1 MLGRTV
7 RFGMIALCLLGITG
21 CNTVELTSGLT
32 ESSAMEVIVVLRGNG
47 IAAEKIADES
57 GQEKTWTV
65 TVGGNSASDAWQV
78 LVENELPRDEP
89 KGFAEFFGK
98 SKLIP
103 TETEEKAIFLQAI
116 CGELARTVETMP
128 SVIDARVHVSIPD
141 KDPLRRV
148 VEGEEPP
155 QATAAVM
162 VKHWKPAGNVPPEER
177 VDEMDIKK
185 LVASSVDGLK
195 PQNVTVVAKAVSPKM
210 TETPV
215 RVGGGANYFL
225 PLAGLA
231 GVLVILLLLTMMKN
245 RSLTRQLADASGGGA
260 VGDEEPS

>member
-1 MLGRTV
+1 MV
-7 RFGMIALCLLGITG
+7 AFFLLVTTG
-21 CNTVELTSGLT
+21 CNTVELTSGLS
-32 ESSAMEVIVVLRGNG
+32 ESSATEVIVVLRGNG
-47 IAAEKIADES
+47 ITAEKISDES

-65 TVGGNSASDAWQV
+65 TVASGRASDAWQV

-116 CGELARTVETMP
+116 CGELARTIEAMP

-162 VKHWKPAGNVPPEER
+162 VKHWKAGDGALPEER
-177 VDEMDIKK
+177 IDERDIKT
-185 LVASSVDGLK
+185 LVAASVEGLK
-195 PQNVTVVAKAVSPKM
+195 SDKVTVVTKSVTRAIPPKLD
-210 TETPV
+210 PLA
-215 RVGGGANYFL
+215 GGANYFL

-231 GVLVILLLLTMMKN
+231 GLLVILLLLTMMKN
-245 RSLTRQLADASGGGA
+245 RSLTRQLADSSAGGVA
-260 VGDEEPS
+260 DDDD

>member
-7 RFGMIALCLLGITG
+7 RFGMVAFFLLVTTG

-32 ESSAMEVIVVLRGNG
+32 ESSATEVIVVLRGNG
-47 IAAEKIADES
+47 ITAKKIADES

-65 TVGGNSASDAWQV
+65 TVTASRASDAWQV

-116 CGELARTVETMP
+116 CGELARTVEAMP

-148 VEGEEPP
+148 MEGEEPP
-155 QATAAVM
+155 PATAAVM
-162 VKHWKPAGNVPPEER
+162 VKRWKSDGGDEPENQ
-177 VDEMDIKK
+177 VDEQDIKT
-185 LVASSVDGLK
+185 LVASSVEGLR
-195 PQNVTVVAKAVSPKM
+195 PANVTVVTKSVRPA
-210 TETPV
+210 EPV
-215 RVGGGANYFL
+215 KQIQGGGGANYFL

-231 GVLVILLLLTMMKN
+231 AVLVVLLLLTMMKN
-245 RSLTRQLADASGGGA
+245 RSLARQLADKSAGGVA
-260 VGDEEPS
+260 DDDD